1 MSRGAVES
9 ASENGLTSLGLV
21 IVTSSLHHDTGYEN
35 SVRKLRKRKT
45 PIIAYTLDINDGV
58 LNVEPTRSHDLA
70 LDNKQLKRA
79 CIRAKYTSDIGA
91 GEVGWNLSLW
101 CLLRKSSS

>member
-1 MSRGAVES
+1 MSRGAVGSE
-9 ASENGLTSLGLV
+9 SENELTSLGLV
-21 IVTSSLHHDTGYEN
+21 TVTSSLHHDTDCEH
-35 SVRKLRKRKT
+35 SVRELGKT
-45 PIIAYTLDINDGV
+45 LKIAYTLDINDRV

-91 GEVGWNLSLW
+91 GEVRWNLSLW
-101 CLLRKSSS
+101 CLLRKSTS